1 MKNENHEKLK
11 KRLKIAGFILLAVGL
26 VCTVVG
32 MANFFSSAMGGDGEM
47 PKLFWL
53 MFIGVPCLGVGGSL
67 LGFAYRREIMNFNK
81 NESVPV
87 INDAAGEIAP
97 AVRNIAEAV
106 KTADEKPTV
115 KCACGEENPVGS
127 KFCRKCGRSLAG
139 VCPDCGKEVGANDEF
154 CNNCGAKLK

>member
-11 KRLKIAGFILLAVGL
+11 KRLKIAGFILLAVGF

-115 KCACGEENPVGS
+115 WARGS
-127 KFCRKCGRSLAG
+127 VWA
-139 VCPDCGKEVGANDEF
+139 A
-154 CNNCGAKLK
+154 

>member
-1 MKNENHEKLK
+1 
-11 KRLKIAGFILLAVGL
+11 
-26 VCTVVG
+26 
-32 MANFFSSAMGGDGEM
+32 M

-115 KCACGEENPVGS
+115 KCACGEENPAGS
-127 KFCRKCGRSLAG
+127 KFCRKCGRLLAG

>member
-11 KRLKIAGFILLAVGL
+11 KRLKIAGFILLAVGF

-115 KCACGEENPVGS
+115 KCVCGEENPAGS

>member
-11 KRLKIAGFILLAVGL
+11 KRLKIAGFILLAVGF

-115 KCACGEENPVGS
+115 KCACGEENTAGS

>member
-11 KRLKIAGFILLAVGL
+11 KRLKIAGFILLAVGF

-67 LGFAYRREIMNFNK
+67 IGFAYRREIMNFNK

-87 INDAAGEIAP
+87 INDAALRQSEI
-97 AVRNIAEAV
+97 
-106 KTADEKPTV
+106 
-115 KCACGEENPVGS
+115 
-127 KFCRKCGRSLAG
+127 
-139 VCPDCGKEVGANDEF
+139 
-154 CNNCGAKLK
+154 

>member
-11 KRLKIAGFILLAVGL
+11 KRLKIAGFILLAVGF

-115 KCACGEENPVGS
+115 KCACGEKNPAGS

>member
-11 KRLKIAGFILLAVGL
+11 KQLKIAGFILLAVGF

-115 KCACGEENPVGS
+115 KCACGEENPAGS